1 MTNHVFHSGIFF
13 IAVILSG
20 CVSKT
25 TFEEKENEL
34 ATCRKELTQCQTQAH
49 ADNETIAQLQSAKA
63 TLSQE
68 LDSTRK
74 DMEAYRGK
82 SHNELISCVDSRHKL
97 ETDLEVIRQLHASCS
112 KELDAKQTNLKELEA
127 KTARFRDKLQ
137 TEIADRNV
145 EIEQL
150 RGQLSVRVL
159 DKILFKSGSAEI
171 LPEGQAVLEK
181 LANLMATEN
190 DNIRVEGH
198 TDTVPIGPQLR
209 EKYPSN
215 WELSAARA
223 SSVVRYFEHAHKI
236 DSTRMEAVGFS
247 QYHPI
252 ATGTTPDQLKRNRR
266 VEIVLTAAKTK

>member
-1 MTNHVFHSGIFF
+1 MNYLSSLGFF
-13 IAVILSG
+13 CTAVLLSG

-34 ATCRKELTQCQTQAH
+34 ATCRKELTQCRTQVH
-49 ADNETIAQLQSAKA
+49 DQNEKIEQLQSANA
-63 TLSQE
+63 SLRQE

-82 SHNELISCVDSRHKL
+82 SHSELISCVDNRHKL
-97 ETDLEVIRQLHASCS
+97 ETDLEVIRQLHASCT
-112 KELDAKQTNLKELEA
+112 KELDAKQTNLQELEA

-159 DKILFKSGSAEI
+159 DKILFKSGSTDI
-171 LPEGQAVLEK
+171 LPEGLAVLGK
-181 LANLMATEN
+181 LATLLAAEN

-252 ATGTTPDQLKRNRR
+252 AIGTAPEELKRNRR
-266 VEIVLTAAKTK
+266 VEIVLTAAKAN